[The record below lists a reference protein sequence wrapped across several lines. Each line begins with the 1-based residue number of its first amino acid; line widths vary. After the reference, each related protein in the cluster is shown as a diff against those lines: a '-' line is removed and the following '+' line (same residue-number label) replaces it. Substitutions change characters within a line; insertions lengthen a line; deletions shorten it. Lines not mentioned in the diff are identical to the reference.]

1 MKRDLV
7 MEFARLC
14 TNAENSKIHK
24 LGGSYPARDS
34 SGNIYPEDD
43 ALAQFMGKLSAYG
56 NSNFS
61 LGYGLVDVKTW
72 EAAFQS
78 LLLGDSTPEEVLETI
93 GVAMEE
99 SLAK

>member
-1 MKRDLV
+1 
-7 MEFARLC
+7 
-14 TNAENSKIHK
+14 
-24 LGGSYPARDS
+24 
-34 SGNIYPEDD
+34 
-43 ALAQFMGKLSAYG
+43 MGKLSAYG